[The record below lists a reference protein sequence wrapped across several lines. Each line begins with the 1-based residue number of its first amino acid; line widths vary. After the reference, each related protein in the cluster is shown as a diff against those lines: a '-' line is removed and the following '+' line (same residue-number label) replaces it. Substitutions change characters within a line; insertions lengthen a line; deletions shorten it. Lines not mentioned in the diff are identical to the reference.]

1 MGTRSRPKPKR
12 LAEKL
17 LQIRLSLGLSQNELL
32 YRLEAEDSIDYTKI
46 SRFESGTREPPL
58 MILLRYARVAGV
70 HMEALVDD
78 EIDLPDKLPGSVAYG
93 SIKRQ
98 YPARPAAKKRRPK
111 S

>member
-1 MGTRSRPKPKR
+1 MGTKSRPKPKR

-17 LQIRLSLGLSQNELL
+17 LQIRLSLGLSQTELL
-32 YRLEAEDSIDYTKI
+32 YRLEAEESIDYNKI

-78 EIDLPDKLPGSVAYG
+78 NLKLPDKLPGDVRHETINRKYT
-93 SIKRQ
+93 R
-98 YPARPAAKKRRPK
+98 K